1 MWQLVRR
8 NGYIGVVLPRKALEA
23 SGMKDWRREILTNA
37 TFADVTTM
45 TNTGGWVFDEVHGQY
60 TVGLVTIRADKE
72 AEANRGLSLRGPFHS
87 LAQYQSGI
95 AAPGASL
102 NVDEFLRWSDTATF
116 PQLPDDVSLRVFLAI
131 REHPRLDQD
140 SEGWNVRGLRELN
153 ATDDKDEFEFTK
165 PPVAWPVYKGESFER
180 WNPETGVVYAWAEPE
195 HIISVLQA
203 RRLNQVRNRRS
214 AFYGMPPAWAADANT
229 LPAMHPRIA
238 WRDAARATDTRTVI
252 AALIPP
258 DTVLVHQAYYLFWR
272 DGSPATQTYVLGVL
286 SAIPFDWYARQMV
299 ESHVTVEFIRSAPVP
314 RVPDENQLRRR
325 VIQIS
330 GRLAAVDHRYAHWA
344 GGIGVQV
351 GSVSDEETKQDL
363 TAELDAVV
371 ALLYGLSRPD
381 VEHIFATFHRAWD
394 YRPRQAAV
402 LAHYDRWATLQQ
414 ETENP

>member
-1 MWQLVRR
+1 
-8 NGYIGVVLPRKALEA
+8 
-23 SGMKDWRREILTNA
+23 
-37 TFADVTTM
+37 
-45 TNTGGWVFDEVHGQY
+45 
-60 TVGLVTIRADKE
+60 
-72 AEANRGLSLRGPFHS
+72 
-87 LAQYQSGI
+87 
-95 AAPGASL
+95 
-102 NVDEFLRWSDTATF
+102 
-116 PQLPDDVSLRVFLAI
+116 
-131 REHPRLDQD
+131 
-140 SEGWNVRGLRELN
+140 
-153 ATDDKDEFEFTK
+153 
-165 PPVAWPVYKGESFER
+165 
-180 WNPETGVVYAWAEPE
+180 
-195 HIISVLQA
+195 
-203 RRLNQVRNRRS
+203 
-214 AFYGMPPAWAADANT
+214 
-229 LPAMHPRIA
+229 
-238 WRDAARATDTRTVI
+238 
-252 AALIPP
+252 
-258 DTVLVHQAYYLFWR
+258 
-272 DGSPATQTYVLGVL
+272 
-286 SAIPFDWYARQMV
+286 MV